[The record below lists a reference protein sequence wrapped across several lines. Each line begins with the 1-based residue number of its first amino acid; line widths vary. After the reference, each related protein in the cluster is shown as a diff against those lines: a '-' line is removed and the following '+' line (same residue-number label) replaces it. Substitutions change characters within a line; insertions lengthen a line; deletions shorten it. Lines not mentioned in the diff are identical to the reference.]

1 MCFGFFFLYKFS
13 SVYMYYCT
21 IRLQRFS
28 PCCPLIMFVKKMSS
42 FGSSGPDKTYG
53 SDAKQSWEEKAAWG
67 ARELL
72 HLVYWPLGCRGW
84 WTGRSDQGWHL
95 AKPTAVLP
103 GKIGFFYTLFL
114 CSPCPLCRCLVTIFT
129 SHPVSPRPIVYLS
142 SFLTWRI
149 ASQLSQ
155 LGWRCKF
162 MTISF
167 FTAILMR
174 IMHRSSDILTPEG
187 DVITV

>member
-1 MCFGFFFLYKFS
+1 
-13 SVYMYYCT
+13 
-21 IRLQRFS
+21 
-28 PCCPLIMFVKKMSS
+28 MFIKKTLSS

-67 ARELL
+67 TRELL

-84 WTGRSDQGWHL
+84 WAGRSDQGWHL

-103 GKIGFFYTLFL
+103 GKISALHLVSSTQAVFMLV
-114 CSPCPLCRCLVTIFT
+114 PLVSEVSGDDFHVT
-129 SHPVSPRPIVYLS
+129 
-142 SFLTWRI
+142 SFVALPGCIHLEFCTWRV

-155 LGWRCKF
+155 LGWRCKP
-162 MTISF
+162 MIISV